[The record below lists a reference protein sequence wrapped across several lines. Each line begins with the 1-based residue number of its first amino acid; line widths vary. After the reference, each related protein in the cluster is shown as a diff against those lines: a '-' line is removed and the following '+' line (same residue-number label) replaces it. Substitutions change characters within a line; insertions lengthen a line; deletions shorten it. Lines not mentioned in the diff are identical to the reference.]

1 MFRITKRELIRNL
14 IVLAIAYAILF
25 SLDFL
30 SKHFISSL
38 VDSKGIKLN
47 PPSDIRTINLNWIG
61 FRNFHNK
68 TTTIFSF
75 FNSLTIPLVWHH
87 VIGFTILAL
96 VSAPIL
102 LCERIFSAISLSIL
116 SAGIAGN
123 VIDRA
128 IYGYVRDIIF
138 TPWFDRG
145 TFNVADVVTISGSGL
160 FAISAIVG
168 IFRY

>member
-1 MFRITKRELIRNL
+1 MFKITKRELIRNL

-38 VDSKGIKLN
+38 VDSKGE
-47 PPSDIRTINLNWIG
+47 INLNWIG
-61 FRNFHNK
+61 FRNYSNHS
-68 TTTIFSF
+68 TTIFSF
-75 FNSLTIPLVWHH
+75 FHFGIAPVWHH
-87 VIGFTILAL
+87 VIGFIILAL

-128 IYGYVRDIIF
+128 IFGYVRDIIF

-145 TFNVADVVTISGSGL
+145 TFNIADVVTISGSGL